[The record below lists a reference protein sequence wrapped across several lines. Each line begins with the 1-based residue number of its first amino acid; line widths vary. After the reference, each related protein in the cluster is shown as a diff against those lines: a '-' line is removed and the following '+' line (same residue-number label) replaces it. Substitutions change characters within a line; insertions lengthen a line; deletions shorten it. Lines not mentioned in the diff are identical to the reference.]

1 MRCTHDGYFKISVF
15 CDGAKLPSGTKVP
28 ATVDTV
34 EGVQSALETVK
45 DFSADSR
52 LGGKLV
58 SFETVAGCRQCGILP
73 EKKILKVQNGIVV
86 LDLPPEVVP
95 Q

>member
-1 MRCTHDGYFKISVF
+1 MRCKHKGYFKISVF

-34 EGVQSALETVK
+34 EEVQSALETVK
-45 DFSADSR
+45 DFSADLR

-58 SFETVAGCRQCGILP
+58 KFETVAGCQECGILL
-73 EKKILKVQNGIVV
+73 ERKVLQIRNGVVV
-86 LDLPPEVVP
+86 LDLPAEVVS